1 MLKYLHLVESETRLG
16 TNGNK
21 PA

>member
-1 MLKYLHLVESETRLG
+1 MLKYLHLVESQTRLG